1 MAYRQFCSCVCLCL
15 CDYPCARFRK
25 ARATSSKRRSSS
37 TPFMDIHLGVMSLTS
52 ACMPPASQNAFFV
65 SFEHN
70 VCEIAADTFS
80 SMLGDV
86 EEFKSLIS
94 TGIPPLCTRI
104 ALERGCLSAK
114 FACVFPKS
122 QFFIPFDSPSFKR
135 TLLNKYFSLS
145 FREADWITD

>member
-1 MAYRQFCSCVCLCL
+1 
-15 CDYPCARFRK
+15 
-25 ARATSSKRRSSS
+25 
-37 TPFMDIHLGVMSLTS
+37 
-52 ACMPPASQNAFFV
+52 
-65 SFEHN
+65 
-70 VCEIAADTFS
+70 
-80 SMLGDV
+80 MLGDV

-94 TGIPPLCTRI
+94 TGIPPHCTRI